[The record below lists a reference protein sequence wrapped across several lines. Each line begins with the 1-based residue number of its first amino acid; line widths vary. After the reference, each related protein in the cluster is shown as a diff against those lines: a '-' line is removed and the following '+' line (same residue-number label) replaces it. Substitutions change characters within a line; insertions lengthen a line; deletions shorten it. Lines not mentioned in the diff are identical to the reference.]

1 MPILD
6 ISIIILYLLAMV
18 GIGLYF
24 SQKNKSTAQFTTASS
39 KIPGWAIGMS
49 FYATFLSAITFLGDP
64 GKSFGSNWNPFVFS
78 ISMPF
83 AAYISSKYFVSF
95 YRNTGEISAYTH
107 LEKRFGSW
115 VRSYVMLCFI
125 LTQLA
130 RMGTI
135 FYAIA
140 IAINAL
146 TGFDIPLIIM
156 FSGVCVIVYT
166 VFGGMEAV
174 IWTEVVQAVLKTMG
188 ALLILGIILYSIDAK
203 VIINEGIEKD
213 KFSLGTFKF
222 DLHQSSFWVV
232 FIYGFFI
239 NLVNFG
245 VDQNYIQRYHTAQS
259 TKDAQMSIW
268 QCVIFFLPVSFMFFF
283 IGTALFVYY
292 NHFPEQIS
300 ALKELVSIEKN
311 IPIND
316 LLPADYGDRVL
327 PHFIKNN
334 IPTGLLG
341 LLMAALLSA
350 AMSTMSSSMNSSATV
365 FLKDFYQRY
374 FRKDLNDLQQLRVLR
389 IATVC
394 FGLLGIVF
402 GIAMMGAKSLLDV
415 WWKLSGIFAGG
426 MLGIFLLGYLV
437 KKANK
442 KAAIPAVIS
451 GVFAIAFLSM
461 NSFLPD
467 YLHTTLEPKL
477 TVALGTLTILG
488 VGWIVTL
495 FSKNA

>member
-1 MPILD
+1 MAILD

-18 GIGLYF
+18 GIGIYF
-24 SQKNKSTAQFTTASS
+24 SRKNKSTAQFTTASS
-39 KIPGWAIGMS
+39 TIPGWAIGMS

-83 AAYISSKYFVSF
+83 AAYFSSKFFVSF

-115 VRSYVMLCFI
+115 ARSYVMLCFI

-140 IAINAL
+140 IAINVL
-146 TGFDIPLIIM
+146 TGFDIPLIIL
-156 FSGVCVIVYT
+156 FSGICVIVYT

-188 ALLILGIILYSIDAK
+188 ALLILGIILYKIDIQTIVSEGLAK
-203 VIINEGIEKD
+203 N
-213 KFSLGTFKF
+213 KFNLGTFKPDF
-222 DLHQSSFWVV
+222 TQSSFWVV
-232 FIYGFFI
+232 FVYGFFI

-259 TKDAQMSIW
+259 TKDAQKSIW
-268 QCVIFFLPVSFMFFF
+268 QCVIYYVPVSFLFFF
-283 IGTALFVYY
+283 VGTALFVYY
-292 NHFPEQIS
+292 QYFPEQIQS
-300 ALKELVSIEKN
+300 LKELVSIEKS
-311 IPIND
+311 IALAD
-316 LLPADYGDRVL
+316 LQASDYGDRVL
-327 PHFIKNN
+327 PHFIKTK

-365 FLKDFYQRY
+365 FLKDFYTRY
-374 FRKDLNDLQQLRVLR
+374 FKKNLNDLQQLKVLR
-389 IATVC
+389 IATIC
-394 FGLLGIVF
+394 FGLLGISF
-402 GIAMMGAKSLLDV
+402 GIAMIGAKSILDI

-426 MLGIFLLGYLV
+426 MLGIFLLGFLV
-437 KKANK
+437 KNAG
-442 KAAIPAVIS
+442 KAAAIGATLVGVVVI
-451 GVFAIAFLSM
+451 AYLSLQTY
-461 NSFLPD
+461 LPENFN
-467 YLHTTLEPKL
+467 TNLEPKM
-477 TVALGTLTILG
+477 TVAFGTLTIVG
-488 VGWIVTL
+488 VGWLITKFV
-495 FSKNA
+495 KR